1 MYPKKFT
8 NSAGATASAQDA
20 VQEKF
25 LLGQGYYE
33 AHSLV
38 PQSVQAALAET
49 PAGVVPAK
57 KPGMFSFVVFH
68 HTPTAH
74 LSLTESPALV
84 HTVRLDGSLLLYVF
98 GTGGL
103 RIEDNVKQGT
113 EPGQWS
119 WPL

>member
-8 NSAGATASAQDA
+8 NAAGATASAQDA

-33 AHSLV
+33 AGSA
-38 PQSVQAALAET
+38 P
-49 PAGVVPAK
+49 VPAPLVTSVLPTK

>member
-8 NSAGATASAQDA
+8 NDAGATASAQDD

-33 AHSLV
+33 AGSAPAQAPV
-38 PQSVQAALAET
+38 VTSVL
-49 PAGVVPAK
+49 PIK

-74 LSLTESPALV
+74 LSLTESPAMV

-119 WPL
+119 WPV

>member
-8 NSAGATASAQDA
+8 NAVGATATAQDD

-25 LLGQGYYE
+25 LLGHGYY
-33 AHSLV
+33 LV
-38 PQSVQAALAET
+38 SDVHPGNAPLPATQSTTQ
-49 PAGVVPAK
+49 

-119 WPL
+119 WPV